1 MTGPWRVVLDTNVV
15 LSALVFGGGVAGRLR
30 GLWQQRA
37 FVPLT
42 STATAH
48 ELVRVLAC
56 PKFGLSAADQDELL
70 VDYLPYTTTVRI
82 PQPPP
87 RVPLCRD
94 PLDAPFLHLAVAG
107 KAQMLVSGARDLL
120 ALAGKP
126 ERAMKVQIVNMNSF
140 AELYVVPG
148 EAYSRKRVKEFD
160 DAQAALA
167 AVIAGR
173 QLTHRVEP

>member
-70 VDYLPYTTTVRI
+70 ADYLPYTTTVRI

-107 KAQMLVSGARDLL
+107 KAQILVSGDKDPL
-120 ALAGKP
+120 ALAVEFEKTSGC
-126 ERAMKVQIVNMNSF
+126 QIVN
-140 AELYVVPG
+140 L
-148 EAYSRKRVKEFD
+148 
-160 DAQAALA
+160 DAFFNAA
-167 AVIAGR
+167 
-173 QLTHRVEP
+173 QYP